1 MKRIL
6 IIAILAM
13 AIPSLALAQ
22 TIDKKAAPSSK
33 AEQEVVKASAEIIE
47 DFDRTDIAALDRLLA
62 DDYIVTQSFGLT
74 SKAQLMNAWKSG
86 SLKYASCSDKDRS
99 VRVYGDTAVTTGI
112 VTQKGQNPNG
122 DFTIYARYTGVWV
135 KQQGRW
141 RLAVAQLTEIPQ
153 RQSQ

>member
-13 AIPSLALAQ
+13 TIPYMALAQ
-22 TIDKKAAPSSK
+22 TSDKKAAPSSK
-33 AEQEVVKASAEIIE
+33 AEQEVVKVSGEIIE
-47 DFDRTDIAALDRLLA
+47 AFGRTDIAALDRLLA

-74 SKAQLMNAWKSG
+74 SKAQLMDAYKSG
-86 SLKYASCSDKDRS
+86 RIKYTSASDKELL
-99 VRVYGDTAVTTGI
+99 VKVYGDAAVTTGI
-112 VTQKGQNPNG
+112 LTLKGQNPSR

-141 RLAVAQLTEIPQ
+141 RLVASQLTDVTQ
-153 RQSQ
+153 